1 MFDFGRG
8 TETLD
13 KELLAIIPDRERKKG
28 KRVADLLIKVYLK
41 DGTEKYI
48 LINLELE
55 GDDDE
60 ALAERIYRYNIRI
73 WDRYSVPVASIVLFT
88 GGRRQPLP
96 VAYRREVLDT
106 AIDFR
111 YRGIHIFDYT
121 EEQLLGMDNICAFV
135 VLACQKSL
143 LEGKVPEEE
152 LGEDRSTIARAL
164 IETGRY
170 GKDRI
175 VSFLVFL
182 KNFIFID
189 NEEINRKF
197 DELIYEV
204 SGGTIDMGVIEVLK
218 KQERQQ
224 GLEQG
229 LQQGAE
235 QKSYEVVS
243 NLLAAGKFTDSEIAN
258 FASVTEDFVKK
269 VRADL
274 GKKRK

>member
-1 MFDFGRG
+1 MPKKRNKTNNKPPKQTDEFLKGALEESLPEFLRFIYPNADEVFDFERG
-8 TETLD
+8 TEMLD

-55 GDDDE
+55 GGDDI

-73 WDRYSVPVASIVLFT
+73 WDRYNVPVASIVLFT
-88 GGRRQPLP
+88 GGRKQPRP

-106 AIDFR
+106 VIDFR
-111 YRGIHIFDYT
+111 YRGVHIFDWT
-121 EEQLLGMDNICAFV
+121 EQELLAMDNICAFV
-135 VLACQKSL
+135 ALACQKSL

-164 IETGRY
+164 IKTGKY
-170 GKDRI
+170 DKDRI
-175 VSFLVFL
+175 IRFLVFL

-197 DELIYEV
+197 HQLVYFQRPMRDRKV
-204 SGGTIDMGVIEVLK
+204 C
-218 KQERQQ
+218 
-224 GLEQG
+224 
-229 LQQGAE
+229 
-235 QKSYEVVS
+235 
-243 NLLAAGKFTDSEIAN
+243 
-258 FASVTEDFVKK
+258 FV
-269 VRADL
+269 
-274 GKKRK
+274 